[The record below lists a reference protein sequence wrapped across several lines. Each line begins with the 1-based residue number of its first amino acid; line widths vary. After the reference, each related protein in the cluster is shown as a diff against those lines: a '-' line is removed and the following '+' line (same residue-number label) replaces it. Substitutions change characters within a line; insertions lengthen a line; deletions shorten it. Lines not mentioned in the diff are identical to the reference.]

1 MKDMFRI
8 CFAFFRIA
16 AVLLCLGLVP
26 LAAKTNPRE
35 QQGILPIT
43 TKSWPERQVLGG
55 GLVKMQNLDGP
66 EGMQD
71 FRKAVVLDPDFAMAN
86 IMISFTS
93 VDPTVDPAEQVSAR
107 DKANVARSKVS
118 HGEQLV
124 IDWLTNSSE
133 GNMIPAIQAMNEILN
148 EYQND
153 KILAWLGAVCVENQ
167 QELTSAIPMFEPAI

>member
-1 MKDMFRI
+1 MFRI

-43 TKSWPERQVLGG
+43 TKSLPARQLFVG
-55 GLVKMQNLDGP
+55 GLVKMQNLHGP
-66 EGMQD
+66 EAMQD

-93 VDPTVDPAEQVSAR
+93 VDPT
-107 DKANVARSKVS
+107 
-118 HGEQLV
+118 
-124 IDWLTNSSE
+124 SST
-133 GNMIPAIQAMNEILN
+133 G
-148 EYQND
+148 
-153 KILAWLGAVCVENQ
+153 
-167 QELTSAIPMFEPAI
+167 